1 MMMTA
6 ENHAD
11 AGKSTLINMLIK
23 LHDPWV
29 EGKGDEA
36 GHFPAPVC
44 GSRTDHRVPTS
55 ADVHLYAD
63 PNTFYSD
70 KPLLFAD
77 CEGLNG
83 GEELPVA
90 KRKHLGREAMALM
103 KLAGERTKGHLE
115 IAWADTKAGDPQ
127 RCTREFAVREL
138 YPRLLYTFSDVVV
151 FVSRNAK

>member
-1 MMMTA
+1 
-6 ENHAD
+6 
-11 AGKSTLINMLIK
+11 MLIK
-23 LHDPWV
+23 LYDTCS
-29 EGKGDEA
+29 EGKDEET
-36 GHFPAPVC
+36 HPFPAPVC
-44 GSRTDHRVPTS
+44 GSRTDHKIPTS

-63 PNTFYSD
+63 PDTFYGD

-83 GEELPVA
+83 GEEIPIA
-90 KRKHLGREAMALM
+90 KRKKLGREAIELL

-115 IAWADTKAGDPQ
+115 WADPKAGDPQ